1 MGKLKETYLNN
12 LSEEDQH
19 DIQRLMELQTEEEYE
34 EYHQSNEYVEMV
46 NEEIEKTQPKY
57 SDKDVEEAL
66 KVAFQNIT
74 IDPREIGIDVFGQL
88 IHDEAQRYLESL
100 NKPF

>member
-1 MGKLKETYLNN
+1 MGKMKEQYLNN

-19 DIQRLMELQTEEEYE
+19 DLQRLMDLQEEESYQ
-34 EYHQSNEYVEMV
+34 EYRESDEFINMV

-57 SDKDVEEAL
+57 SEKDLEEAL
-66 KVAFQNIT
+66 KVAFQSIT

>member
-1 MGKLKETYLNN
+1 MKEQYLNN

-19 DIQRLMELQTEEEYE
+19 DLQRLMDLQADEAYQEYRE
-34 EYHQSNEYVEMV
+34 SDEYLNMV

-57 SDKDVEEAL
+57 SEKDVEEAL

>member
-1 MGKLKETYLNN
+1 MGKIKEKYLNN
-12 LSEEDQH
+12 LSDEDYH
-19 DIQRLMELQTEEEYE
+19 DLYWLMDLQAKEAYQEYRKSD
-34 EYHQSNEYVEMV
+34 EYIGMV

-57 SDKDVEEAL
+57 SEKDLQDAL
-66 KVAFQNIT
+66 EVAFQNIT
-74 IDPREIGIDVFGQL
+74 IDPREIGNDVFGQL

>member
-1 MGKLKETYLNN
+1 MGKIKEKYLNN
-12 LSEEDQH
+12 LSDEDYH
-19 DIQRLMELQTEEEYE
+19 DLDWLMDLQAKEAYQEYRKSD
-34 EYHQSNEYVEMV
+34 EYIGMV

-57 SDKDVEEAL
+57 SEKDLQDAL
-66 KVAFQNIT
+66 EVAFQNIT
-74 IDPREIGIDVFGQL
+74 IDPREIGNDVFGQL

>member
-1 MGKLKETYLNN
+1 MKEQYLNN

-19 DIQRLMELQTEEEYE
+19 DLQRLMDLQADEAYQEYRE
-34 EYHQSNEYVEMV
+34 SDEFINMV
-46 NEEIEKTQPKY
+46 NDEIEKTQPKY
-57 SDKDVEEAL
+57 SEKDVEEAL

>member
-19 DIQRLMELQTEEEYE
+19 DLQRLMDLQASEEYQ

-57 SDKDVEEAL
+57 SDKDLEEAL
-66 KVAFQNIT
+66 KVAFQSIT
-74 IDPREIGIDVFGQL
+74 IDPREVGSDVFGKL
-88 IHDEAQRYLESL
+88 IHNEAQRYLESL
-100 NKPF
+100 NKNY

>member
-19 DIQRLMELQTEEEYE
+19 DLQRLVDLQAGEEYQ
-34 EYHQSNEYVEMV
+34 EYRQSNEYVEMV
-46 NEEIEKTQPKY
+46 NEEIEKTKPKY

-66 KVAFQNIT
+66 KVAFQSIT
-74 IDPREIGIDVFGQL
+74 IDPREVGPDVFGQL
-88 IHDEAQRYLESL
+88 IHDETQRYLESL
-100 NKPF
+100 NKSF

>member
-1 MGKLKETYLNN
+1 MGKMKEQYLNN

-19 DIQRLMELQTEEEYE
+19 DLQRLMDLQEEESYQ
-34 EYHQSNEYVEMV
+34 EYRESDEFINMV

-57 SDKDVEEAL
+57 SEKDVEEAL

-88 IHDEAQRYLESL
+88 IHDETQRYLESL

>member
-1 MGKLKETYLNN
+1 MGRMKEQYLNN

-19 DIQRLMELQTEEEYE
+19 DLQHLIDLQEEHAYQEYRE
-34 EYHQSNEYVEMV
+34 SDEFINMV
-46 NEEIEKTQPKY
+46 NEEMEKTQPMY
-57 SDKDVEEAL
+57 SEKDLEEAL